1 MAQLTPAPGTLPAD
15 GKGIIPASLLQDDAV
30 ETAKIKALNVTIAKL
45 EATLTKGFAVVG
57 PLDITG
63 TTVWY
68 LELPFKV
75 DIEKVIGVVTATIDA
90 TANIQ
95 AKNAAGTMMTDGSF
109 NLTAS
114 EYAIGKFKSC
124 SPTAN
129 KEIAADASMQIVSD
143 GGAGTGTIYAVVHF
157 KRKA

>member
-1 MAQLTPAPGTLPAD
+1 MAQKSPAPGKLSAD
-15 GKGIIPASLLQDDAV
+15 GKAIIPTGLLQA
-30 ETAKIKALNVTIAKL
+30 EAVTIAKL
-45 EATLTKGFAVVG
+45 ETALQKGLAIVG

-68 LELPFKV
+68 LEFPFKV

-124 SPTAN
+124 SPTAS

-143 GGAGTGTIYAVVHF
+143 GAAGTGTIYAVIHY